1 MSLVNKLKTL
11 KTNIFGSS
19 SKSNTSFTRAP
30 ASYVDSI
37 AFQQTPTGVLGT
49 DPLGFQTF
57 SYPLDTQINYEN
69 GHYMLFYVN
78 VQDKTKYTY
87 TGGASEGNRK
97 TVNQA
102 LKGANESEVR
112 YTKLRDIKRKVY
124 NTDKAEGAGQGDS
137 TIVEKRNIYSPAH
150 DLYYD
155 TFVTTTAKGKNKLGV
170 SASNFNNTR
179 RITDSVSIYLPPNV
193 EESTSAKYDESA
205 TGIAGFLVSAFGKS
219 LEGMDAQQ
227 LTRKV
232 AGGLEGISKD
242 MTFRAIGLAGEL
254 VGAEGVEALAKKAFG
269 EASNPYMEVLFD
281 QMQLRTFTYNFNF
294 APRNEQ
300 EALEVQKII
309 QLFRFHMAPEL
320 RPDVNRYVGLPS
332 QFDIHYMYLSKE
344 GVASEN
350 NYYNRIA
357 TCVLQDC
364 KINYTPNGVK
374 SFEDGGPVQT
384 TMTLTFKEIEL
395 LTKDKIAQGY

>member
-1 MSLVNKLKTL
+1 MVKSLVNSLKAL
-11 KTNIFGSS
+11 KSNVFGSRS
-19 SKSNTSFTRAP
+19 QASNPRPP
-30 ASYVDSI
+30 ASTVQDITFRES
-37 AFQQTPTGVLGT
+37 PTGILGT

-57 SYPLDTQINYEN
+57 SYPLDTQVNYEN

-78 VQDKTKYTY
+78 VQEKSKYTY
-87 TGGASEGNRK
+87 
-97 TVNQA
+97 
-102 LKGANESEVR
+102 KGYDDAHFSTAKIKGISRNEES
-112 YTKLRDIKRKVY
+112 YQKLQELKRKVY
-124 NTDKAEGAGQGDS
+124 DTELTVAEGAPTGDS
-137 TIVEKRNIYSPAH
+137 SV
-150 DLYYD
+150 
-155 TFVTTTAKGKNKLGV
+155 GKKYFGERARDYISVPQKDSNKKGV
-170 SASNFNNTR
+170 SSNFNNTR

-193 EESTSAKYDESA
+193 EETTSAKYDESA
-205 TGIAGFLVSAFGKS
+205 TGIAGFLVSSFGKG
-219 LEGMDAQQ
+219 LAGMDAAAI
-227 LTRKV
+227 TRKL
-232 AGGLEGISKD
+232 GGGMEGIAKD

-254 VGAEGVEALAKKAFG
+254 VGAEGTEALAKKAFG

-294 APRNEQ
+294 APRNSA

-320 RPDVNRYVGLPS
+320 RPNINRYLGLPS
-332 QFDIHYMYLSKE
+332 QFDIHYMFLSKD

-364 KINYTPNGVK
+364 KVNYTPNGVK
-374 SFEDGGPVQT
+374 SFEDGGPVTT

-395 LTKDKIAQGY
+395 MTKDKIAQGF

>member
-1 MSLVNKLKTL
+1 MVKSLVNSLKAL
-11 KTNIFGSS
+11 KSNVFGSRS
-19 SKSNTSFTRAP
+19 QASNPRPP
-30 ASYVDSI
+30 ASTVQDITFRES
-37 AFQQTPTGVLGT
+37 PTGILGT
-49 DPLGFQTF
+49 DPLGFQTY

-78 VQDKTKYTY
+78 VQEKSKYTY
-87 TGGASEGNRK
+87 
-97 TVNQA
+97 
-102 LKGANESEVR
+102 KGYDDAHFSTAKIKGISRNEES
-112 YTKLRDIKRKVY
+112 YQKLQELKRKVY
-124 NTDKAEGAGQGDS
+124 DTDDAAGAGLGDS
-137 TIVEKRNIYSPAH
+137 SV
-150 DLYYD
+150 
-155 TFVTTTAKGKNKLGV
+155 GKKYFGERARDYISVPQKDSNKKGV
-170 SASNFNNTR
+170 SSNFNNTR

-193 EESTSAKYDESA
+193 EETTSAKYDESA
-205 TGIAGFLVSAFGKS
+205 TGIAGFLVSSFGKG
-219 LEGMDAQQ
+219 LEGMDAAAI
-227 LTRKV
+227 TRKLG
-232 AGGLEGISKD
+232 GGLEGIAKD

-254 VGAEGVEALAKKAFG
+254 VGAEGTEALAKKAFG

-294 APRNEQ
+294 APRNSA

-320 RPDVNRYVGLPS
+320 RPNINRYLGLPS
-332 QFDIHYMYLSKE
+332 QFDIHYMFLSKD

-364 KINYTPNGVK
+364 KVNYTPNGVK
-374 SFEDGGPVQT
+374 SFEDGGPVTT

-395 LTKDKIAQGY
+395 MTKDKIAQGF

>member
-1 MSLVNKLKTL
+1 MRSIVNKLKAL
-11 KTNIFGSS
+11 KSNVFGSRS
-19 SKSNTSFTRAP
+19 QASNPRPP
-30 ASYVDSI
+30 ASTVQDITFRES
-37 AFQQTPTGVLGT
+37 PTGILGT

-57 SYPLDTQINYEN
+57 SYPLDTQVNYEN

-78 VQDKTKYTY
+78 VQEKSKYTY
-87 TGGASEGNRK
+87 ENYISKKTYENIIKGESEKEQRYN
-97 TVNQA
+97 A
-102 LKGANESEVR
+102 LKS
-112 YTKLRDIKRKVY
+112 IKQKVY
-124 NTDKAEGAGQGDS
+124 DTDQSSTAGLGDS
-137 TIVEKRNIYSPAH
+137 SVQ
-150 DLYYD
+150 
-155 TFVTTTAKGKNKLGV
+155 VKGKKYFGERARDYVDGYVSMPQKDLNKKGV
-170 SASNFNNTR
+170 SSNFNNTR

-193 EESTSAKYDESA
+193 EETTSAKYDESA
-205 TGIAGFLVSAFGKS
+205 TGIAGFLVSSFGKG
-219 LEGMDAQQ
+219 LAGMDAAAI
-227 LTRKV
+227 TRKL
-232 AGGLEGISKD
+232 GGGMEGIAKD

-254 VGAEGVEALAKKAFG
+254 VGAEGTEALAKKAFG

-294 APRNEQ
+294 APRNSA

-320 RPDVNRYVGLPS
+320 RPDINRYLGLPS
-332 QFDIHYMYLSKE
+332 QFDIHYMFLSKD

-364 KINYTPNGVK
+364 KVNYTPNGVK
-374 SFEDGGPVQT
+374 SFEDGGPVTT

-395 LTKDKIAQGY
+395 MTKDKIAQGF